1 VRVAVL
7 LALTAIVVPMG
18 AQRQDPGPRVPF
30 EDEGACP
37 FHGCTYGAWVAKSP
51 ITVRG
56 ERRANAPATFQI
68 AAGDTVTSLTGV
80 VVTTRAGRVGYR
92 RAEILT
98 TAEGD
103 VEIQSGELLHLLTS
117 EGGGFWT
124 VWFKGRVYH
133 ELDGGA
139 FSNAGCKIDPG
150 RCPANILQMP
160 QSVWW
165 VQVRNA
171 QGQIGWTNEPDK
183 FDNRTAAP

>member
-7 LALTAIVVPMG
+7 LALVVALPAA

-37 FHGCTYGAWVAKSP
+37 LARCAYGDWVAKAAVP
-51 ITVRG
+51 VRA
-56 ERRANAPATFQI
+56 ERRANAPVTFQI
-68 AAGDTVTSLTGV
+68 AAGETIASLTGV

-92 RAEILT
+92 RSEILT
-98 TAEGD
+98 SAEGD
-103 VEIQSGELLHLLTS
+103 IEIESGELLHLLTS

-124 VWFKGRVYH
+124 VWFKGKVFH

-139 FSNAGCKIDPG
+139 FSSPGCKIDPG

-160 QSVWW
+160 QSTWW
-165 VQVRNA
+165 VQVRNT

-183 FDNRTAAP
+183 FDGRTAQP